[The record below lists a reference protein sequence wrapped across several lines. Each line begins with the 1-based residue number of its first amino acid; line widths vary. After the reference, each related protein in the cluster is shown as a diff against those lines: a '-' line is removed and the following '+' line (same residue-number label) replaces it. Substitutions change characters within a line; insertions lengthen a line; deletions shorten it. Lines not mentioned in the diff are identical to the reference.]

1 MCEFNL
7 RKINTGQH
15 ENSKKKQ
22 ESENNKFTLKYT
34 KYTFYVRLWFLGVTF
49 LNMSKN
55 DKNVDKKNQG

>member
-34 KYTFYVRLWFLGVTF
+34 KYTFYVGL
-49 LNMSKN
+49 
-55 DKNVDKKNQG
+55 